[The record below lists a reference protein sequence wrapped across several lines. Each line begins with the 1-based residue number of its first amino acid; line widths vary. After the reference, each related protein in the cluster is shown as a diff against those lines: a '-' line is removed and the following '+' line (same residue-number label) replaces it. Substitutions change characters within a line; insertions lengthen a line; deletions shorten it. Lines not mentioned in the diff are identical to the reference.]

1 MNTKKKILIIAIISA
16 IVISAL
22 IFFNKDEQ
30 PIPNISAR
38 NNKILNRSTIM
49 GADMIVAAGLMELDI
64 DSIYVLISHIHN
76 ISKDGLEYKAYI
88 VSLAPKVYNI
98 KIRSLST
105 RNAIDVLA
113 HELIHLKQMHTNVL
127 FNDKSTI
134 YWGIMMYEVDNLPDY
149 FSRPW
154 EIQAFEE
161 QVELSKGIRNL
172 IYK

>member
-22 IFFNKDEQ
+22 IFFDKDDQ
-30 PIPNISAR
+30 PISNISAR
-38 NNKILNRSTIM
+38 NNKILNRSNII

-64 DSIYVLISHIHN
+64 DSIYVLISHIPN
-76 ISKDGLEYKAYI
+76 ISKDGLEYQAYI
-88 VSLAPKVYNI
+88 IPIASRVYDI

-113 HELIHLKQMHTNVL
+113 HELIHLKQIHTNVL
-127 FNDKSTI
+127 FNDKKTV
-134 YWGIMMYEVDNLPDY
+134 YWGIMIYDVNNLPDY
-149 FSRPW
+149 FDRPW

-161 QVELSKGIRNL
+161 QIELSKGIRNL

>member
-1 MNTKKKILIIAIISA
+1 MNNKKKILIIAIISA

-22 IFFNKDEQ
+22 IFFNKNER

-38 NNKILNRSTIM
+38 NSKILNRSNVL
-49 GADMIVAAGLMELDI
+49 GADMIVAAGLIELDI
-64 DSIYVLISHIHN
+64 DSVYVLISQIPN
-76 ISKDGLEYKAYI
+76 ISKDGLEYQAYI
-88 VSLAPKVYNI
+88 VPLAPKVYNI

-105 RNAIDVLA
+105 RIAIDVLA
-113 HELIHLKQMHTNVL
+113 HELIHLKQMHTNIL
-127 FNDKSTI
+127 FNDKKTI

-161 QVELSKGIRNL
+161 QVELSRGIRNL

>member
-22 IFFNKDEQ
+22 IFFDKDEQ
-30 PIPNISAR
+30 PISNISAR

-64 DSIYVLISHIHN
+64 DSVYVLISHMPN
-76 ISKDGLEYKAYI
+76 IAKDGLEYQAYI
-88 VSLAPKVYNI
+88 LPIVPRVYDI

-113 HELIHLKQMHTNVL
+113 HELIHLKQMHTNIL
-127 FNDKSTI
+127 FNDKRTI

-149 FSRPW
+149 FDRPW

-161 QVELSKGIRNL
+161 QIELSKGIRNL